1 MTERAKGARRS
12 PEAKAE
18 YYRDKLKKAEQKV
31 AANERNLDTRC
42 KVIMGATMLI
52 LREGGDLDA
61 MRIFDKIRDHL
72 PRQQD
77 RTTVDDWL
85 AFNAKK
91 RSRSSGAMPVTPS
104 TELDALDLEIQRI
117 QEAGRAAGAAG
128 AGGQMDEILDQL
140 KKAMLKWEQL
150 TGQVYLPPS
159 RRP

>member
-18 YYRDKLKKAEQKV
+18 YYRDKLKKAEQKL
-31 AANERNLDTRC
+31 AENERNLDTRC

-52 LREGGDLDA
+52 LREGGDPDA
-61 MRIFDKIRDHL
+61 MRIFDKIRDYL

-91 RSRSSGAMPVTPS
+91 QARAKGAMLVTPS
-104 TELDALDLEIQRI
+104 TELEALDLEIERLR
-117 QEAGRAAGAAG
+117 EAGRV
-128 AGGQMDEILDQL
+128 AGGGDQMDEIVDQL
-140 KKAMLKWEQL
+140 NKARLKWEQL
-150 TGQVYLPPS
+150 TGQGYLPLS
-159 RRP
+159 QRS

>member
-42 KVIMGATMLI
+42 KVIMGATVLI
-52 LREGGDLDA
+52 LREGGDPDA

-104 TELDALDLEIQRI
+104 TELDALDLEIKRI
-117 QEAGRAAGAAG
+117 QEAGRAAGAGDQAG
-128 AGGQMDEILDQL
+128 EFIDQL
-140 KKAMLKWEQL
+140 NKAMLKWEQL
-150 TGQVYLPPS
+150 TGQAYLPPS

>member
-42 KVIMGATMLI
+42 KVIMGATVLI
-52 LREGGDLDA
+52 LREGGDPDA

-91 RSRSSGAMPVTPS
+91 RSRSSGAMLVTPS
-104 TELDALDLEIQRI
+104 TELDALDLEIERI
-117 QEAGRAAGAAG
+117 MEAGMAAG
-128 AGGQMDEILDQL
+128 GGDQTGERIDQL
-140 KKAMLKWEQL
+140 NKAMFKWEQL
-150 TGQVYLPPS
+150 TGQAYLPPS
-159 RRP
+159 QRS